1 MIFSKFGI
9 GIGPGIGSYRT
20 TYLLSQDIER
30 STYDISYQCVQY
42 HSLATGTG
50 FSVDVGTAVIE
61 HSVKVSEPA
70 LHRKIYRYRYSII
83 IVSVYRY
90 HNFWRNFSRPSG
102 RFSTNH
108 SVEFKCLQ
116 VYWHLYNR
124 FIKRNKPRKN
134 LLNSEVFSFKLG
146 FILRIWR
153 ASNNLDNSLVTQKNN
168 RVMMTR

>member
-1 MIFSKFGI
+1 M
-9 GIGPGIGSYRT
+9 
-20 TYLLSQDIER
+20 TYLINV
-30 STYDISYQCVQY
+30 YY

-153 ASNNLDNSLVTQKNN
+153 APNLDNSLVSVSKHKILVCYNN
-168 RVMMTR
+168 KLNKLKFCNLRPILGYYLNLKLSIYAR

>member
-1 MIFSKFGI
+1 M
-9 GIGPGIGSYRT
+9 
-20 TYLLSQDIER
+20 TYLINV
-30 STYDISYQCVQY
+30 YY

-61 HSVKVSEPA
+61 HSVKVSEPS

-83 IVSVYRY
+83 IVPVYRY
-90 HNFWRNFSRPSG
+90 HNFWRNFSRPFG

-116 VYWHLYNR
+116 VYRHLYNR

-134 LLNSEVFSFKLG
+134 ILNSEIFSFKLG
-146 FILRIWR
+146 FFLRIWR
-153 ASNNLDNSLVTQKNN
+153 ASNLDNSLVSVSNYKILVCLVCCCNKLKFCVLRPILSYYLN
-168 RVMMTR
+168 LELSIYAR